1 MPFDTPIHTNQH
13 SIDRVLNA
21 GLPVIL
27 VFWRDHCTPC
37 DQLNPTLDRLAR
49 DYAGKLLVAKVDAG
63 NEKDLIQR
71 FNITALP
78 GIVFVKDGR
87 SEAVAAGAAPEADLR
102 RWADYLIRGGSRPP
116 LPTGPSLSLQP
127 TRPATPPP
135 PPHRNGGSRPAGSA
149 ASSTRVYNSP
159 VHLTDATFDQMVMH
173 ADTPVLVDFWAQW
186 CGPCHMIAPAVEDLA
201 REFSGKLLV
210 GKLNVDEN
218 PRIAARY
225 GIMSIPTLLVF
236 KNGQVVDQIVGA
248 LPAPA
253 LRQRVMQHL
262 R

>member
-13 SIDRVLNA
+13 SIDRVINA

-27 VFWRDHCTPC
+27 VFWKDQCTPC
-37 DQLNPTLDRLAR
+37 DQLNPNLDRLAR

-63 NEKDLIQR
+63 SEKELLRR
-71 FNITALP
+71 FNVTALP
-78 GIVFVKDGR
+78 GIVFVKNGR
-87 SEAVAAGAAPEADLR
+87 SEAVAAGAISWHDLQL
-102 RWADYLIRGGSRPP
+102 WADYLTRGGSRPP
-116 LPTGPSLSLQP
+116 IPTGPSISLQP
-127 TRPATPPP
+127 ARPASPQ
-135 PPHRNGGSRPAGSA
+135 RNGGSRRTSSASRPSA
-149 ASSTRVYNSP
+149 ASSARHQP
-159 VHLTDATFDQMVMH
+159 VHLTDATFDQVALQ

-186 CGPCHMIAPAVEDLA
+186 CGPCHMIAPAVEALA
-201 REFSGKLLV
+201 SEFSGRLLV

-218 PRIAARY
+218 PRVAARY

-236 KNGQVVDQIVGA
+236 KNGRVVDQIVGA

-262 R
+262 S